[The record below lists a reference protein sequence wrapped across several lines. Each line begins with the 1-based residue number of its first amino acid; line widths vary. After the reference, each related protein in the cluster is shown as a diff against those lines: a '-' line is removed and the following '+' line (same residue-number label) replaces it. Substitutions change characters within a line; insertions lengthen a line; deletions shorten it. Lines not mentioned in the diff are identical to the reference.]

1 MVAPTGDCSPGYILA
16 DELAY
21 HSGDL
26 SSQPAGLSRAARP
39 RGKEADVAK
48 QSSAVGRRRFLKGAA
63 VSAAAVVARSAPAA
77 AIVPEPGA
85 QDPNAARPASTATP
99 GSAQLRADT
108 EPPPAA
114 SPRLVEKPASDVM
127 VDVIKTLGIEY
138 VAANPG
144 SSFEGLH
151 ESIIN
156 YGGNKMPELLTCC
169 HEESSVAMAHGYA
182 KIEGK
187 PMLAI
192 VHGNI
197 GLQHASMAVYNAY
210 ADRVPVMVIAGN
222 WRDAA
227 TRNNGVNSYH
237 SAQDMALIVR
247 DYVKWD
253 DEPASLPAFAE
264 SAVRAYKIAMTPPM
278 EPVLLVVDHDLQL
291 RPTPVAPKIPRLV
304 MPSPPAGESGA
315 VREAARLLVAAES
328 PRINAGRAARTANGI
343 ALLVELAELLQAPVN
358 GGGDRVNFPSR
369 HPLAGIGTGAADVIL
384 NLEVQGGVGPA
395 PATAQ
400 RAATAKTINISALGL
415 YIKSNLQDFQH
426 MADADVDIAADSEAT
441 LPLLIEE
448 VKRQLTADR
457 KRLIQERGVKFAEAH
472 REARMQAMETAAYG
486 WDSSPVS
493 LARLCG
499 ELWDQIRTDDWS
511 LVSWQGFISGW
522 PGRLWNFDQH
532 YRYIG
537 GQGAGAMGYGAP
549 AAVGAALANRK
560 HGRLSINIQ
569 TDGDLNYAPG
579 VLWTACHHKIPL
591 LTVMHNN
598 RAYHQEVMFVQQ
610 MASERNRG
618 ADRAHIGTTLRE
630 PNIDY
635 AKMAQAY
642 GMYGEGPIENP
653 KDLAPAIKRAL
664 DRVRR
669 GEPALLDV
677 VTQPR

>member
-1 MVAPTGDCSPGYILA
+1 M
-16 DELAY
+16 
-21 HSGDL
+21 
-26 SSQPAGLSRAARP
+26 ARST
-39 RGKEADVAK
+39 A
-48 QSSAVGRRRFLKGAA
+48 SVGRRRFLQ
-63 VSAAAVVARSAPAA
+63 SAAAGAAALVAKNAPIAAAAQPAA
-77 AIVPEPGA
+77 
-85 QDPNAARPASTATP
+85 AARPAPSTGAAA
-99 GSAQLRADT
+99 AQLRADT
-108 EPPPAA
+108 EPPSSA
-114 SPRLVEKPASDVM
+114 SPRLVERPASDFM
-127 VDVIKTLGIEY
+127 LDVIKSLGIEY

-156 YGGNKMPELLTCC
+156 YGGNRMPELLTCC

-187 PMLAI
+187 PMLAL

-210 ADRVPVMVIAGN
+210 ADRVPVMMIAGN
-222 WRDAA
+222 WRDAG

-237 SAQDMALIVR
+237 SAQDMAVIVR

-291 RPTPVAPKIPRLV
+291 RPMAAAPGIPRLV
-304 MPSPPAGESGA
+304 MPSPPAGETGA
-315 VREAARLLVAAES
+315 VREAARLLAAAEN
-328 PRINAGRAARTANGI
+328 PRINAGRAARTPNGI
-343 ALLVELAELLQAPVN
+343 TLLVELAELLQAAVN

-369 HPLAGIGTGAADVIL
+369 HPLAGAGSGPADVIL
-384 NLEVQGGVGPA
+384 NLEMQGGVGPA
-395 PATAQ
+395 PAPGA
-400 RAATAKTINISALGL
+400 RAANAKTINVSALGL
-415 YIKSNLQDFQH
+415 FIKSNLQDFQH
-426 MADADVDIAADSEAT
+426 MVDADVDIAADSEAT
-441 LPLLIEE
+441 LPMLIEE
-448 VKRQLTADR
+448 VKRQLSADR
-457 KRLIQERGVKFAEAH
+457 KRALQERGARLADAH
-472 REARMQAMETAAYG
+472 REARMQAMETAAFG
-486 WDSSPVS
+486 WDSSPIS
-493 LARLCG
+493 LARLSA
-499 ELWDQIRTDDWS
+499 ELWDQIKTEDWS
-511 LVSWQGFISGW
+511 LVSWQGFVSGW
-522 PGRLWNFDQH
+522 PGRLWNFDKH

-579 VLWTACHHKIPL
+579 VLWTACHHQIPL

-653 KDLAPAIKRAL
+653 KELGPAIARAL
-664 DRVRR
+664 ARVKR

-677 VTQPR
+677 ITQPR

>member
-1 MVAPTGDCSPGYILA
+1 VVTK
-16 DELAY
+16 
-21 HSGDL
+21 
-26 SSQPAGLSRAARP
+26 RA
-39 RGKEADVAK
+39 
-48 QSSAVGRRRFLKGAA
+48 SAVGRRRFLKGAA
-63 VSAAAVVARSAPAA
+63 VSAAALVARGAPAGA
-77 AIVPEPGA
+77 AAAE
-85 QDPNAARPASTATP
+85 QTSARPAGAPSPA
-99 GSAQLRADT
+99 GSQLRADT
-108 EPPPAA
+108 EPPPTGG
-114 SPRLVEKPASDVM
+114 SPRLVEKPASDFM

-138 VAANPG
+138 AAANPG

-156 YGGNKMPELLTCC
+156 YGGNTKPELLTCC

-182 KIEGK
+182 KISGR

-197 GLQHASMAVYNAY
+197 GLQHASMAIYNAY
-210 ADRVPVMVIAGN
+210 ADRVPVMIIAGN
-222 WRDAA
+222 WRDAG

-253 DEPASLPAFAE
+253 DEPASLAAYAE
-264 SAVRAYKIAMTPPM
+264 SAVRAFKIAMTPPM

-291 RPTPVAPKIPRLV
+291 RPMSAAPKIPRLV

-315 VREAARLLVAAES
+315 VREAARLLVAAQN
-328 PRINAGRAARTANGI
+328 PRINAGRAARTPNGI
-343 ALLVELAELLQAPVN
+343 TLLVELAELLQAPVN

-369 HPLAGIGTGAADVIL
+369 HPLAGVGTGTPDVVL
-384 NLEVQGGVGPA
+384 NLEVQGIGSPNPGSI
-395 PATAQ
+395 
-400 RAATAKTINISALGL
+400 AAAANAKTINVSSLGL
-415 YIKSNLQDFQH
+415 FIKSNLQDFQH
-426 MADADVDIAADSEAT
+426 MVDADVDIAADSEAT

-448 VKRQLTADR
+448 VKRQLTPDR
-457 KRLIQERGVKFAEAH
+457 KRAIADRGAKIAAAH
-472 REARMQAMETAAYG
+472 REARLQGIDSAAFG
-486 WDSSPVS
+486 WDSSPIS
-493 LARLCG
+493 IARLCG
-499 ELWDQIRTDDWS
+499 ELWDQIKTEDWS

-549 AAVGAALANRK
+549 AAVGAALANRA

-591 LTVMHNN
+591 LTIMHNN

-664 DRVRR
+664 DRVKR

-677 VTQPR
+677 ITQPR

>member
-1 MVAPTGDCSPGYILA
+1 M
-16 DELAY
+16 
-21 HSGDL
+21 
-26 SSQPAGLSRAARP
+26 
-39 RGKEADVAK
+39 DVAK
-48 QSSAVGRRRFLKGAA
+48 SKSSVGRRRFLKGAA
-63 VSAAAVVARSAPAA
+63 VSAAALVAGRAPVGAA
-77 AIVPEPGA
+77 AQEPA
-85 QDPNAARPASTATP
+85 TARPAVPAAP
-99 GSAQLRADT
+99 GGAQLRADT
-108 EPPPAA
+108 EPPPRGA
-114 SPRLVEKPASDVM
+114 SPRLIEKPASDFL
-127 VDVIKTLGIEY
+127 VDVIKSLGIEY
-138 VAANPG
+138 AAANPG

-156 YGGNKMPELLTCC
+156 YGENRMPELLTCC

-192 VHGNI
+192 LHGNI

-210 ADRVPVMVIAGN
+210 ADRVPVMMIAGN
-222 WRDAA
+222 WRDAG

-278 EPVLLVVDHDLQL
+278 EPVLLVLDHDMQM
-291 RPTPVAPKIPRLV
+291 RPLGAAPKIPRLV
-304 MPSPPAGESGA
+304 MPSPPAGEAGA
-315 VREAARLLVAAES
+315 VREAARLLVGAEN
-328 PRINAGRAARTANGI
+328 PRINAGRAARTPNGI

-369 HPLAGIGTGAADVIL
+369 HPLAGIGTGAGDVIL
-384 NLEVQGGVGPA
+384 NLEVQGGAGPGPA
-395 PATAQ
+395 AAA
-400 RAATAKTINISALGL
+400 RAANAKTINVSSLSL
-415 YIKSNLQDFQH
+415 FIKSNLQDFQH
-426 MADADVDIAADSEAT
+426 MVDADVDIAADSEAT
-441 LPLLIEE
+441 LPMLIEE
-448 VKRQLTADR
+448 VKRQLSADR
-457 KRLIQERGVKFAEAH
+457 TRVLQQRGAKLADAH
-472 REARMQAMETAAYG
+472 REARMQAMETAAFG

-493 LARLCG
+493 LARLSA
-499 ELWDQIRTDDWS
+499 ELWDQIKTEDWS
-511 LVSWQGFISGW
+511 LVSWQGFVSGW
-522 PGRLWNFDQH
+522 PGRLWNFDKH

-549 AAVGAALANRK
+549 AAVGAALANRR

-653 KDLAPAIKRAL
+653 KDLAPAIKRTL
-664 DRVRR
+664 DRVKR

-677 VTQPR
+677 ITQPR

>member
-1 MVAPTGDCSPGYILA
+1 MAKS
-16 DELAY
+16 E
-21 HSGDL
+21 
-26 SSQPAGLSRAARP
+26 QP
-39 RGKEADVAK
+39 
-48 QSSAVGRRRFLKGAA
+48 VGRRRFLKGAA
-63 VSAAAVVARSAPAA
+63 AGAAGALVVKTAAAGTVEPQALPQQTRSVPPSPENAQLVADTAPPPARDNPR
-77 AIVPEPGA
+77 IIE
-85 QDPNAARPASTATP
+85 RPAS
-99 GSAQLRADT
+99 DF
-108 EPPPAA
+108 
-114 SPRLVEKPASDVM
+114 M
-127 VDVIKTLGIEY
+127 VDVIKSLGFEY
-138 VAANPG
+138 VGANPG

-156 YGGNKMPELLTCC
+156 YGDNKMPELLTCC

-182 KIEGK
+182 KIDGK
-187 PMLAI
+187 PMLAL

-197 GLQHASMAVYNAY
+197 GLQHASMAIYNAY
-210 ADRVPVMVIAGN
+210 ADRVPVFIIAGN
-222 WRDAA
+222 WLDGA

-253 DEPASLPAFAE
+253 DEPASLGAFAE

-278 EPVLLVVDHDLQL
+278 EPVLIVLDHDMQE
-291 RPTPVAPKIPRLV
+291 RPLPATPPRIPRLT
-304 MPSPPAGESGA
+304 MPAFPVGDPNA
-315 VREAARLLVAAES
+315 VRETARLLLAAEN
-328 PRINAGRAARTANGI
+328 PRINAGRMARTPDGI
-343 ALLVELAELLQAPVN
+343 TRLVELAELLQAPVN

-369 HPLAGIGTGAADVIL
+369 HPLAGTGGGAAADVIL
-384 NLEVQGGVGPA
+384 NLEVQGGGGPGFV
-395 PATAQ
+395 ATQ
-400 RAATAKTINISALGL
+400 RAANAKTINISSLEL

-426 MADADVDIAADSEAT
+426 MADADIVMAADAEAT

-448 VKRQLTADR
+448 VKRQLTPDR
-457 KRLIQERGVKFAEAH
+457 KRALQARGAKIAEVH
-472 REARMQAMETAAYG
+472 QQARSAAMETAAYG
-486 WDSSPVS
+486 WDSSPIS

-499 ELWDQIRTDDWS
+499 ELWAQIHDEDWS
-511 LVSWQGFISGW
+511 LVSWQGFISAW
-522 PGRLWNFDQH
+522 PGRLWTIDKH
-532 YRYIG
+532 YHYIG

-579 VLWTACHHKIPL
+579 VLWTACHHRIPL

-598 RAYHQEVMFVQQ
+598 RAYHQEVMFIQQ
-610 MASERNRG
+610 MASRRNRG
-618 ADRAHIGTTLRE
+618 GDRAHIGTTIKD

-642 GMYGEGPIENP
+642 GMYGEGPIANP

-664 DRVRR
+664 ERVKK
-669 GEPALLDV
+669 GEPAMLDV

>member
-1 MVAPTGDCSPGYILA
+1 MA
-16 DELAY
+16 
-21 HSGDL
+21 
-26 SSQPAGLSRAARP
+26 SR
-39 RGKEADVAK
+39 D
-48 QSSAVGRRRFLKGAA
+48 AVDRRRFLKGAA
-63 VSAAAVVARSAPAA
+63 ASAAALVAAGAPAS
-77 AIVPEPGA
+77 GA
-85 QDPNAARPASTATP
+85 QGPGQEPTPARPAPAGPPNT
-99 GSAQLRADT
+99 QLTADT
-108 EPPPAA
+108 EAPARR
-114 SPRLVEKPASDVM
+114 SSRLIEHPASDFM
-127 VDVIKTLGIEY
+127 VDVIKSLGFEY
-138 VAANPG
+138 VALNPG

-156 YGGNKMPELLTCC
+156 YGNNKMPELLTCC
-169 HEESSVAMAHGYA
+169 HEESSVAMAHGFA

-187 PMLAI
+187 PMLAV

-197 GLQHASMAVYNAY
+197 GLQHASMAIYNAY
-210 ADRVPVMVIAGN
+210 ADRVPVYIIAGN
-222 WRDAA
+222 WRDAGSRA
-227 TRNNGVNSYH
+227 NGVNSYH

-253 DEPASLPAFAE
+253 DEPASLAAFAE

-278 EPVLLVVDHDLQL
+278 EPVLIVLDHDMQE
-291 RPTPVAPKIPRLV
+291 RPQPETPVRIPRLT
-304 MPSPPAGESGA
+304 MPAFPVGEPGA
-315 VREAARLLVAAES
+315 VRETARLLVSAEN
-328 PRINAGRAARTANGI
+328 PRINAGRAARTPNGI
-343 ALLVELAELLQAPVN
+343 TLIVELAELLQAPVN

-369 HPLAGIGTGAADVIL
+369 HPLAGQGDGAADVIL
-384 NLEVQGGVGPA
+384 NLEVQGGGGPGFGGA
-395 PATAQ
+395 PATA
-400 RAATAKTINISALGL
+400 ATKTISISSLDL

-426 MADADVDIAADSEAT
+426 MADADIAIAADAEAT
-441 LPLLIEE
+441 LPILIEE

-457 KRLIQERGVKFAEAH
+457 RRTLQDRGARLAGVH
-472 REARMQAMETAAYG
+472 RQARVSAMEAAAYG
-486 WDSSPVS
+486 WESSPIS
-493 LARLCG
+493 LARLSG
-499 ELWDQIRTDDWS
+499 ELWAQIKNDDWS

-522 PGRLWNFDQH
+522 PGRLWSFDKHHQ
-532 YRYIG
+532 YIG

-610 MASERNRG
+610 MASQRNRG

-642 GMYGEGPIENP
+642 GMYGEGPIADP
-653 KDLAPAIKRAL
+653 KDLAPAITRAL

>member
-1 MVAPTGDCSPGYILA
+1 MA
-16 DELAY
+16 
-21 HSGDL
+21 SGSKD
-26 SSQPAGLSRAARP
+26 P
-39 RGKEADVAK
+39 
-48 QSSAVGRRRFLKGAA
+48 VGRRRFLKGAA
-63 VSAAAVVARSAPAA
+63 VGAAALVAKAAPVAGEPQAA
-77 AIVPEPGA
+77 APQTAAAQRPSSGA
-85 QDPNAARPASTATP
+85 PS
-99 GSAQLRADT
+99 SAQLAADT
-108 EPPPAA
+108 ERPPRSARIIERA
-114 SPRLVEKPASDVM
+114 SSDFM
-127 VDVIKTLGIEY
+127 LDVIKTLGFEY
-138 VAANPG
+138 VALNPG

-156 YGGNKMPELLTCC
+156 YGNNSMPELLTCC

-182 KIEGK
+182 KITGK

-197 GLQHASMAVYNAY
+197 GLQHAAMAVYNAY
-210 ADRVPVMVIAGN
+210 ADRVPVFIIAGN
-222 WRDAA
+222 WRDAG

-237 SAQDMALIVR
+237 SSQDMGLIVR

-253 DEPASLPAFAE
+253 DEPASLAAYAE
-264 SAVRAYKIAMTPPM
+264 SMVRAYKIAMTPPM
-278 EPVLLVVDHDLQL
+278 EPVLIVIDHDMQL
-291 RPTPVAPKIPRLV
+291 KPMGDAKPRIPRLT
-304 MPSPPAGESGA
+304 MPSPPVGEAGA
-315 VREAARLLVAAES
+315 VREAARLLVGAAR
-328 PRINAGRAARTANGI
+328 PRINAGRMARTPNGI

-369 HPLAGIGTGAADVIL
+369 HPLAGNGDGAPDVVL
-384 NLEVQGGVGPA
+384 NLEVQGIGSPNPGSIPGA
-395 PATAQ
+395 SG
-400 RAATAKTINISALGL
+400 AKVINISSLEL
-415 YIKSNLQDFQH
+415 FIKSNLQDFQH
-426 MADADVDIAADSEAT
+426 LPDADIAIAADSEAT

-448 VKRQLTADR
+448 VKRQLTPDR
-457 KRLIQERGVKFAEAH
+457 KRVLAERGKALAEAH
-472 REARMQAMETAAYG
+472 HEARLAAMQEAAYG
-486 WDSSPVS
+486 WDSNPIS
-493 LARLCG
+493 LARLSA
-499 ELWDQIRTDDWS
+499 ELWDQIKNQDWS

-522 PGRLWNFDQH
+522 PGRLWTFDKH
-532 YRYIG
+532 YHYIG

-549 AAVGAALANRK
+549 AAVGAALANRA

-598 RAYHQEVMFVQQ
+598 RAYHQEVMFVQR

-618 ADRAHIGTTLRE
+618 ADRAHIGTTIRD

-653 KDLAPAIKRAL
+653 KDLAPAITRAL
-664 DRVRR
+664 DRVKR

>member
-1 MVAPTGDCSPGYILA
+1 MSHAKN
-16 DELAY
+16 
-21 HSGDL
+21 H
-26 SSQPAGLSRAARP
+26 PA
-39 RGKEADVAK
+39 
-48 QSSAVGRRRFLKGAA
+48 GRRRFLKGAA
-63 VSAAAVVARSAPAA
+63 AGAAALVARAAP
-77 AIVPEPGA
+77 IGA
-85 QDPNAARPASTATP
+85 QPPQPVGDGRQGP
-99 GSAQLRADT
+99 GGPTRTQLSADT
-108 EPPPAA
+108 EPPRGA
-114 SPRLVEKPASDVM
+114 SPRLVEKPASDFM

-138 VAANPG
+138 AAANPG

-156 YGGNKMPELLTCC
+156 YGGNRMPELLTCC

-182 KIEGK
+182 KISGK
-187 PMLAI
+187 PMLAV
-192 VHGNI
+192 VHGDI
-197 GLQHASMAVYNAY
+197 GLQHASMAIYNAY
-210 ADRVPVMVIAGN
+210 ADRVPVMIIAGN
-222 WRDAA
+222 WRDAG
-227 TRNNGVNSYH
+227 TRANGVNSYH
-237 SAQDMALIVR
+237 SAQDMAIIVR

-253 DEPASLPAFAE
+253 DEPASLAAYAE

-291 RPTPVAPKIPRLV
+291 RSMNAAPRIPRLV
-304 MPSPPAGESGA
+304 MPSPPAGEPGA
-315 VREAARLLVAAES
+315 VREAARLLVAAEN
-328 PRINAGRAARTANGI
+328 PRINAGRMARTPAGI
-343 ALLVELAELLQAPVN
+343 TLLVELAELLQAPVN

-369 HPLAGIGTGAADVIL
+369 HPLAGTGVGSPDVVL
-384 NLEVQGGVGPA
+384 SLEVQGLGSPNPGAIPG
-395 PATAQ
+395 
-400 RAATAKTINISALGL
+400 AAGAKMINISSLGL

-426 MADADVDIAADSEAT
+426 MVDADVDIAADAETT
-441 LPLLIEE
+441 LPMLIEE

-457 KRLIQERGVKFAEAH
+457 RRALQDRGGKLAAAH
-472 REARMQAMETAAYG
+472 RDARALGIESAAFG
-486 WDSSPVS
+486 WDSSPIS
-493 LARLCG
+493 LARLCA
-499 ELWDQIRTDDWS
+499 ELWDQIKTEDWS

-522 PGRLWNFDQH
+522 PGRLWDFDKH

-549 AAVGAALANRK
+549 AAVGAALANRAQ
-560 HGRLSINIQ
+560 GRLSINIQ

-591 LTVMHNN
+591 LTIMHNN

-642 GMYGEGPIENP
+642 GMYGEGPIEHP

-664 DRVRR
+664 ERVKR

>member
-1 MVAPTGDCSPGYILA
+1 MPSD
-16 DELAY
+16 
-21 HSGDL
+21 
-26 SSQPAGLSRAARP
+26 QR
-39 RGKEADVAK
+39 
-48 QSSAVGRRRFLKGAA
+48 QSVGRRRFLKGAA
-63 VSAAAVVARSAPAA
+63 VGAAGLVVQAAPVASPVASVSAQEPPANRSVLAA
-77 AIVPEPGA
+77 PG
-85 QDPNAARPASTATP
+85 D
-99 GSAQLRADT
+99 AQLRADT
-108 EPPPAA
+108 EPPPRGA
-114 SPRLVEKPASDVM
+114 SPRLVEKPASDFM
-127 VDVIKTLGIEY
+127 VDVIKSLGIEY
-138 VAANPG
+138 VPANPG

-156 YGGNKMPELLTCC
+156 YGDNRMPELLTCC

-182 KIEGK
+182 KIEGT
-187 PMLAI
+187 PMLAL

-210 ADRVPVMVIAGN
+210 ADRVPVMMIAGN
-222 WRDAA
+222 WRDAG

-237 SAQDMALIVR
+237 SAQDMAVIVR

-278 EPVLLVVDHDLQL
+278 GPVLLVVDHDLQL
-291 RPTPVAPKIPRLV
+291 RPMSAAPKIPRLV
-304 MPSPPAGESGA
+304 MPSPPAGETGA
-315 VREAARLLVAAES
+315 VREAARLLVAADN
-328 PRINAGRAARTANGI
+328 PRINAGRAARTPNGI
-343 ALLVELAELLQAPVN
+343 TLLVELAELLQAAVN

-369 HPLAGIGTGAADVIL
+369 HPLAGAGSGAADVIL
-384 NLEVQGGVGPA
+384 NLEVQGGGGPGFVA
-395 PATAQ
+395 GA
-400 RAATAKTINISALGL
+400 RAADAKTINVSALSL
-415 YIKSNLQDFQH
+415 FIKSNLQDFQH

-448 VKRQLTADR
+448 VKRQLSADR
-457 KRLIQERGVKFAEAH
+457 KRVLHARGVTLAGVH
-472 REARMQAMETAAYG
+472 RDARMQAMGEAAYG
-486 WDSSPVS
+486 WDSSPIS
-493 LARLCG
+493 LARLSG
-499 ELWDQIRTDDWS
+499 ELWDQIKTEDWS
-511 LVSWQGFISGW
+511 LVSWQGFVSGW
-522 PGRLWNFDQH
+522 PGRLWNFDKH

-653 KDLAPAIKRAL
+653 KDLAPAITRAL
-664 DRVRR
+664 DRVKR

-677 VTQPR
+677 ITQPR

>member
-1 MVAPTGDCSPGYILA
+1 MKTNAP
-16 DELAY
+16 
-21 HSGDL
+21 
-26 SSQPAGLSRAARP
+26 
-39 RGKEADVAK
+39 
-48 QSSAVGRRRFLKGAA
+48 VGRRRFLQGAA
-63 VSAAAVVARSAPAA
+63 AGAAALV
-77 AIVPEPGA
+77 
-85 QDPNAARPASTATP
+85 ARPAPIAAGAQEAAAPRP
-99 GSAQLRADT
+99 GGVPNAQLAADT
-108 EPPPAA
+108 DPPSRHPAA
-114 SPRLVEKPASDVM
+114 RIVDHPASDFM
-127 VDVIKTLGIEY
+127 VDVIKSLGFEY
-138 VAANPG
+138 AAANPG

-156 YGGNKMPELLTCC
+156 YGENRLPELLTCC

-197 GLQHASMAVYNAY
+197 GLQHASMAIYNAY
-210 ADRVPVMVIAGN
+210 ADRVPVFVIAGN
-222 WRDAA
+222 WFDGGSRA
-227 TRNNGVNSYH
+227 NGVNSYH

-278 EPVLLVVDHDLQL
+278 EPVLIVLDHEMQMRALAPDG
-291 RPTPVAPKIPRLV
+291 APKIPRLIV
-304 MPSPPAGESGA
+304 PSPPVGESGA
-315 VREAARLLVAAES
+315 IREAARLLVAADN
-328 PRINAGRAARTANGI
+328 PRINAGRMARTPNGI
-343 ALLVELAELLQAPVN
+343 SLLVELAELLKAPVN

-369 HPLAGIGTGAADVIL
+369 HPLAGAGSGPADVIL
-384 NLEVQGGVGPA
+384 NLEVQGGGGPGFVAGARA
-395 PATAQ
+395 PN
-400 RAATAKTINISALGL
+400 AKTINISALGL
-415 YIKSNLQDFQH
+415 FIKSNLQDFQH
-426 MADADVDIAADSEAT
+426 LPDADIDIAADSEAT
-441 LPLLIEE
+441 LPPLVEE
-448 VKRQLTADR
+448 VRRQLGADR
-457 KRLIQERGVKFAEAH
+457 KRALEERGARLADAH
-472 REARMQAMETAAYG
+472 RQARAAAMEAAAYG
-486 WDSSPVS
+486 WDSTPIS
-493 LARLCG
+493 LARLSG
-499 ELWDQIRTDDWS
+499 ELWAQIKDDDWS
-511 LVSWQGFISGW
+511 LVSWQGFVSGW
-522 PGRLWNFDQH
+522 PGRLWNFDKH

-579 VLWTACHHKIPL
+579 VLWTACHHNIPL

-610 MASERNRG
+610 TASHRNRG

-642 GMYGEGPIENP
+642 GMYGEGPIEHP
-653 KDLAPAIKRAL
+653 KDLAPAITRAL
-664 DRVRR
+664 ERVKR
-669 GEPALLDV
+669 GEPALIDV

>member
-1 MVAPTGDCSPGYILA
+1 MPNSK
-16 DELAY
+16 
-21 HSGDL
+21 
-26 SSQPAGLSRAARP
+26 QP
-39 RGKEADVAK
+39 
-48 QSSAVGRRRFLKGAA
+48 VGRRRFLKGAA
-63 VSAAAVVARSAPAA
+63 AGAAGALVAKAAPAA
-77 AIVPEPGA
+77 SAPQPGP
-85 QDPNAARPASTATP
+85 QQSRSVPASP
-99 GSAQLRADT
+99 ENAQLAADT
-108 EPPPAA
+108 APPPAREN
-114 SPRLVEKPASDVM
+114 PRVIEHPASDFM
-127 VDVIKTLGIEY
+127 VDVLKSLGFEY
-138 VAANPG
+138 VGANPG

-156 YGGNKMPELLTCC
+156 YGDNKLPELLTCC

-187 PMLAI
+187 PMLAL

-197 GLQHASMAVYNAY
+197 GLQHASMAIYNAY
-210 ADRVPVMVIAGN
+210 ADRVPVFIIAGN
-222 WRDAA
+222 WLDGA

-253 DEPASLPAFAE
+253 DQPASLGAFAE

-278 EPVLLVVDHDLQL
+278 EPVLIVLDHDMQE
-291 RPTPVAPKIPRLV
+291 RPLPATPPRIPRLT
-304 MPSPPAGESGA
+304 MPSFPVGDPNA
-315 VREAARLLVAAES
+315 VRETARLLIAAEN
-328 PRINAGRAARTANGI
+328 PRINAGRMARTPAGMTR
-343 ALLVELAELLQAPVN
+343 LVELAELLQAPVN
-358 GGGDRVNFPSR
+358 VSGDRVNFPSR
-369 HPLAGIGTGAADVIL
+369 HPLAGSGGAAAADVIL
-384 NLEVQGGVGPA
+384 NLEVQGGGGPGFI
-395 PATAQ
+395 ATQ
-400 RAATAKTINISALGL
+400 RAANAKTINISSLEL
-415 YIKSNLQDFQH
+415 FIKSNLQDFQH
-426 MADADVDIAADSEAT
+426 MADADIVMAADAEAT

-448 VKRQLTADR
+448 VKRQLTPDR
-457 KRLIQERGVKFAEAH
+457 RRALQERGAKIAQTH
-472 REARMQAMETAAYG
+472 QQARSAAMEAAAYG

-499 ELWDQIRTDDWS
+499 ELWDQIQHDDWS

-522 PGRLWNFDQH
+522 PGRLWNIDKPYH
-532 YRYIG
+532 YIG

-579 VLWTACHHKIPL
+579 VLWTACHHQIPL

-598 RAYHQEVMFVQQ
+598 RAYHQEVMFIQQ
-610 MASERNRG
+610 MASRRNRG
-618 ADRAHIGTTLRE
+618 GDRAHIGTTIKD

-642 GMYGEGPIENP
+642 GMYGEGPISNP

-664 DRVRR
+664 ERVKK

>member
-1 MVAPTGDCSPGYILA
+1 MKNVP
-16 DELAY
+16 
-21 HSGDL
+21 
-26 SSQPAGLSRAARP
+26 
-39 RGKEADVAK
+39 
-48 QSSAVGRRRFLKGAA
+48 VGRRRFLQGAA
-63 VSAAAVVARSAPAA
+63 AGAAALVAKSTAVGGAESQEPAAPRSAAPLNAQLSADTDPPPRRSVAR
-77 AIVPEPGA
+77 IVEH
-85 QDPNAARPASTATP
+85 
-99 GSAQLRADT
+99 
-108 EPPPAA
+108 
-114 SPRLVEKPASDVM
+114 PASDFM
-127 VDVIKTLGIEY
+127 VDVIKRIGFEY

-156 YGGNKMPELLTCC
+156 YGSNTMPELLTCC

-197 GLQHASMAVYNAY
+197 GLQHASMAIYNAY
-210 ADRVPVMVIAGN
+210 ADRVPVFVIAGN
-222 WRDAA
+222 WLDGGSRA
-227 TRNNGVNSYH
+227 NGVNSYH

-253 DEPASLPAFAE
+253 DEPASLAAFAE
-264 SAVRAYKIAMTPPM
+264 SAVRAYKISMTPPM
-278 EPVLLVVDHDLQL
+278 EPVLLVLDHELQMRAL
-291 RPTPVAPKIPRLV
+291 LPENAPKIPRLV
-304 MPSPPAGESGA
+304 MPAPPVGESGA
-315 VREAARLLVAAES
+315 VREAARLLVAAET
-328 PRINAGRAARTANGI
+328 PRINAGRMARTPNGI
-343 ALLVELAELLQAPVN
+343 TLLVELAELLQAPVN

-369 HPLAGIGTGAADVIL
+369 HPLAGAGSGPADVIL
-384 NLEVQGGVGPA
+384 NLEVQGGGGPGFVA
-395 PATAQ
+395 GARTAD
-400 RAATAKTINISALGL
+400 AKTIHISSLGL
-415 YIKSNLQDFQH
+415 FIKSNLQDFQH
-426 MADADVDIAADSEAT
+426 MADVDIDIAADSEAT

-448 VKRQLTADR
+448 VRRQLSADR
-457 KRLIQERGVKFAEAH
+457 KRALEDRGVKLAEAH
-472 REARMQAMETAAYG
+472 RQARVAAMETAAYG
-486 WDSSPVS
+486 WDSSPIS
-493 LARLCG
+493 LARLSA
-499 ELWDQIRTDDWS
+499 ELWSQIKDEDWS
-511 LVSWQGFISGW
+511 LVSWQGFVSGW
-522 PGRLWNFDQH
+522 PGRLWNFDKH

-549 AAVGAALANRK
+549 AAVGAALANRR

-579 VLWTACHHKIPL
+579 VLWTACHHNIPL

-610 MASERNRG
+610 TASHRNRG

-642 GMYGEGPIENP
+642 GMSGEGPIDNP
-653 KDLAPAIKRAL
+653 NDLAPAIKRAL
-664 DRVRR
+664 ERVKR
-669 GEPALLDV
+669 GEPALVDV

>member
-1 MVAPTGDCSPGYILA
+1 
-16 DELAY
+16 
-21 HSGDL
+21 
-26 SSQPAGLSRAARP
+26 
-39 RGKEADVAK
+39 
-48 QSSAVGRRRFLKGAA
+48 
-63 VSAAAVVARSAPAA
+63 
-77 AIVPEPGA
+77 
-85 QDPNAARPASTATP
+85 
-99 GSAQLRADT
+99 
-108 EPPPAA
+108 
-114 SPRLVEKPASDVM
+114 M

-144 SSFEGLH
+144 SSFDGLH

-156 YGGNKMPELLTCC
+156 YGDNKKPELLTCC

-187 PMLAI
+187 PMLAL

-197 GLQHASMAVYNAY
+197 GLQHASMAIYNAY
-210 ADRVPVMVIAGN
+210 ADRVPVMIIAGN
-222 WRDAA
+222 WRDAG
-227 TRNNGVNSYH
+227 TRNNGVNWYH
-237 SAQDMALIVR
+237 SAQDMAVIVR

-291 RPTPVAPKIPRLV
+291 RPMNAAPKIPRLV
-304 MPSPPAGESGA
+304 MPSPPAGETGA
-315 VREAARLLVAAES
+315 VREAARLLVAAEN
-328 PRINAGRAARTANGI
+328 PRINAGRAARTPNGI
-343 ALLVELAELLQAPVN
+343 ALLVELAELLQAAVN

-369 HPLAGIGTGAADVIL
+369 HPLAGAGSGAADVIL
-384 NLEVQGGVGPA
+384 NLEVQGGGGA
-395 PATAQ
+395 GAAGA
-400 RAATAKTINISALGL
+400 RADAKTINISALSL
-415 YIKSNLQDFQH
+415 FIKSNLQDFQH

-448 VKRQLTADR
+448 VKRQLSADR
-457 KRLIQERGVKFAEAH
+457 TRVIQARGAKLADVH
-472 REARMQAMETAAYG
+472 REARKQEMEAAAFG
-486 WDSSPVS
+486 WDSSPIS
-493 LARLCG
+493 LARLSA
-499 ELWDQIRTDDWS
+499 ELWDQIKTEDWS
-511 LVSWQGFISGW
+511 LVSWQGFVSGW
-522 PGRLWNFDQH
+522 PGRLWNFDKH

-610 MASERNRG
+610 MASQRNRG

-635 AKMAQAY
+635 AKMAQTY
-642 GMYGEGPIENP
+642 GMYGEGPIEHP
-653 KDLAPAIKRAL
+653 KDLAPAIARAL
-664 DRVRR
+664 DRVKR

-677 VTQPR
+677 ITQPR